1 MISTKSNPP
10 RVNRDAETTEPAGP
24 ASRLLVSP
32 SWLQAHADDADLV
45 ILDCTAYLDDPL
57 DAATGL
63 SRAHSEF
70 LASHIPGARFVD
82 LERELSDEQHAVRFM
97 APAPDQLSRVLQ
109 RLGIGAETWV
119 VVYSRGEM
127 WTATRVWWLLR
138 LYGFDRCSELYGGWA
153 RWNLE
158 GRPTAS
164 GESLAPPVDPH
175 ATRRPFVLRERSDLL
190 ANRHDV
196 LANIGQKKVAVI
208 NARLPPY
215 FLGEAG
221 NVYGRPGRIA
231 GSVNVPAMAHLDTA
245 TQSFL
250 PLAALRT
257 QFDGLVQPDA
267 QVIAYCGY
275 GIAASG
281 TVFALALLGHRNV
294 RLYDASLAEWA
305 ADPDLPM
312 ATGPVDRTSSEQR
325 RTGGS
330 FAPA

>member
-1 MISTKSNPP
+1 MISTKSDPP
-10 RVNRDAETTEPAGP
+10 RFNRDGETTEPAGP
-24 ASRLLVSP
+24 APGLLVSP
-32 SWLQAHADDADLV
+32 SWLQTHADDADLV

-57 DAATGL
+57 DPATGL
-63 SRAHSEF
+63 SRARSQF

-82 LERELSDEQHAVRFM
+82 LERELSDEKHAVRFM
-97 APAPDQLSRVLQ
+97 SPAPDQLSRVLQ
-109 RLGIGAETWV
+109 RLRIGAETSV

-138 LYGFDRCSELYGGWA
+138 LYGFDQCSVLDGGWA
-153 RWNLE
+153 LWNVE

-175 ATRRPFVLRERSDLL
+175 AAWRSFVLRERSDLL

-196 LANIGQKKVAVI
+196 LANIGQKNVALI
-208 NARLPPY
+208 NARQPPY

-231 GSVNVPAMAHLDTA
+231 GSVNVPAVAHLDTA
-245 TQSFL
+245 TQRFL
-250 PLAALRT
+250 SLDALRT

-281 TVFALALLGHRNV
+281 TVFALALLGQENV
-294 RLYDASLAEWA
+294 RLYDGSLAEWA
-305 ADPDLPM
+305 ADPGLPM
-312 ATGPVDRTSSEQR
+312 ATGSVDCTS
-325 RTGGS
+325 
-330 FAPA
+330 